1 VTREILQGSNATE
14 PLSVETDM
22 PSQVYETEPD
32 PLGTSSAVD
41 TQKQPT
47 AEPQTHQPPHRRRL
61 GKGESLS
68 AKPVQ
73 SGAPEVAL
81 DPAQTEELMAGL
93 RAEQSLT
100 IGILGGLLAAVV
112 GAILWATVTVAT
124 GFQIGWM
131 AVGVGFMVGRTVGV
145 LGRGVTKRFGYIGAA
160 LSLIGCLI
168 GNLLSVCVIVAQ
180 QQELALSFVLTHL
193 NPAAIP
199 ELMAVTFHPM
209 DLLFYGLAVYQGYR
223 FSFRR
228 VTTADVTRAAL
239 SQAHGDS
246 QTPGV

>member
-1 VTREILQGSNATE
+1 MTREILQGSNAAE
-14 PLSVETDM
+14 PLSAETDM
-22 PSQVYETEPD
+22 PPQVYEMEADT
-32 PLGTSSAVD
+32 LGTSSSVD
-41 TQKQPT
+41 TQEQPS
-47 AEPQTHQPPHRRRL
+47 AEPQTREPPHRRRL
-61 GKGESLS
+61 GKGESLP
-68 AKPVQ
+68 ANPVQ
-73 SGAPEVAL
+73 SDAPEVTL
-81 DPAQTEELMAGL
+81 DPAQTQELMAGL
-93 RAEQSLT
+93 RAEQNLVM
-100 IGILGGLLAAVV
+100 GIVGGSLAAVV

-145 LGRGVTKRFGYIGAA
+145 LGRGVERPFGYAGAA
-160 LSLIGCLI
+160 LSLCGCLI

-223 FSFRR
+223 FAFRR
-228 VTTADVTRAAL
+228 VTAADAARV
-239 SQAHGDS
+239 A
-246 QTPGV
+246 PGQSSVV

>member
-1 VTREILQGSNATE
+1 MTREILQGSNAAE

-22 PSQVYETEPD
+22 PPQVYEMEPD
-32 PLGTSSAVD
+32 TLGTNSAVD
-41 TQKQPT
+41 TQEQPN
-47 AEPQTHQPPHRRRL
+47 AEPQTQEPPHRRRL
-61 GKGESLS
+61 GKGESLP
-68 AKPVQ
+68 AKPAR
-73 SGAPEVAL
+73 SGAPEATL
-81 DPAQTEELMAGL
+81 DPAQAQELMAGL
-93 RAEQSLT
+93 RAEQNLVM
-100 IGILGGLLAAVV
+100 GIVGGSLAAVV

-145 LGRGVTKRFGYIGAA
+145 LGRGVEKRFGYAGVV
-160 LSLIGCLI
+160 LSLGGCLI
-168 GNLLSVCVIVAQ
+168 GNMLSVCVIVAQ

-193 NPAAIP
+193 NPAALP

-228 VTTADVTRAAL
+228 VTTADVAQAAL
-239 SQAHGDS
+239 SQGHSAG
-246 QTPGV
+246 

>member
-1 VTREILQGSNATE
+1 
-14 PLSVETDM
+14 VETDM
-22 PSQVYETEPD
+22 PPQVYEMEPD
-32 PLGTSSAVD
+32 TSDTDLSVD
-41 TQKQPT
+41 TQEQPS
-47 AEPQTHQPPHRRRL
+47 AEPQAQEPPHRRRL
-61 GKGESLS
+61 GKGESLP
-68 AKPVQ
+68 ANPVR
-73 SGAPEVAL
+73 SDVPEVAL
-81 DPAQTEELMAGL
+81 DPAQAEELMAGL

-100 IGILGGLLAAVV
+100 MGIVGGSLAAVV
-112 GAILWATVTVAT
+112 GAILWATVAIAT

-131 AVGVGFMVGRTVGV
+131 AIGVGFMVGRTVGV
-145 LGRGVTKRFGYIGAA
+145 LGRGVEKPFGYAGAA
-160 LSLIGCLI
+160 LSLCGCLI
-168 GNLLSVCVIVAQ
+168 GKLLSVYVIVAQ